1 MKKQIELC
9 KVRPGE
15 IFELDGERFARLPYE
30 DAEAILVVLED
41 ALPEDCPFEGDD
53 AEREAHNNFDGSTL
67 ESRMNAWLRGH
78 STLFKNTVAKPVDLT
93 TLDGMRDYGMPILLI
108 HPLTVMEYQR
118 FRPFVPLATRA
129 WWTAT
134 GWTTASSPLSGTS
147 YAYRVNTVGT
157 LDDRYSVRVPYFA
170 PRPALYLQSKILVSI
185 ETEEQE
191 KSLKDYP
198 SVELLDELRRREEK

>member
-41 ALPEDCPFEGDD
+41 ALPDDVCFENDGAKRED
-53 AEREAHNNFDGSTL
+53 HNNFKGSNL
-67 ESRMNAWLRGH
+67 ERQLLYWLQNH
-78 STLFKNTVAKPVDLT
+78 QTVYGATCARRVDLT
-93 TLDGMRDYGMPILLI
+93 TLDGMRDYGAPDLLI
-108 HPLTVMEYQR
+108 HPLTVMEYQK
-118 FRPFVPLATRA
+118 FRPYVPLATRA

-134 GWTTASSPLSGTS
+134 GWTTASSPISGTN
-147 YAYRVNTVGT
+147 YAYNVYTDGT
-157 LDDRYSVRVPYFA
+157 LYHSTVRYPLFA

>member
-41 ALPEDCPFEGDD
+41 ALPDDVCFENDGAKRED
-53 AEREAHNNFDGSTL
+53 HNNFKGSNL
-67 ESRMNAWLRGH
+67 ERQLLYWLQNH
-78 STLFKNTVAKPVDLT
+78 QTVYGATCARRVDLT
-93 TLDGMRDYGMPILLI
+93 TLDGMRDYGAPDLLI
-108 HPLTVMEYQR
+108 HPLTVMEYQK
-118 FRPFVPLATRA
+118 FRPYVPLATRA

-134 GWTTASSPLSGTS
+134 GWTTASSPFSDTFS
-147 YAYRVNTVGT
+147 AYYVNTDGA
-157 LDDRYSVRVPYFA
+157 LDRNYVRYPYFA

-185 ETEEQE
+185 ETEDQE
-191 KSLKDYP
+191 KNLKDYP
-198 SVELLDELRRREEK
+198 SVELLDELRRREDG

>member
-15 IFELDGERFARLPYE
+15 IFELDRERFARLPYE

-67 ESRMNAWLRGH
+67 ESRMNAWLRDH

-93 TLDGMRDYGMPILLI
+93 TLDGMRDYGAPDLLI
-108 HPLTVMEYQR
+108 HPLTVMEYQK
-118 FRPFVPLATRA
+118 FRPYVPLATRA

-134 GWTTASSPLSGTS
+134 GWTTASSPYSDTGD
-147 YAYRVNTVGT
+147 AYVYTDGT
-157 LDDRYSVRVPYFA
+157 LGSTYVSYPRFA

-198 SVELLDELRRREEK
+198 SVELLDELRRREEA

>member
-41 ALPEDCPFEGDD
+41 SLPDDVCFENDGAKRED
-53 AEREAHNNFDGSTL
+53 HNNFKGSNL
-67 ESRMNAWLRGH
+67 ERQLLYWLQNH
-78 STLFKNTVAKPVDLT
+78 QTVYGATCARRVDLT
-93 TLDGMRDYGMPILLI
+93 TLDGMRDYGAPDLLI
-108 HPLTVMEYQR
+108 HPLTVMEYQK
-118 FRPFVPLATRA
+118 FRPYVPLATRA

-134 GWTTASSPLSGTS
+134 GWTTDSSPLSDTDN
-147 YAYRVNTVGT
+147 AYSVDTVGT
-157 LDDRYSVRVPYFA
+157 LNSNGVRRPGFA

-198 SVELLDELRRREEK
+198 SVELLDELRRRED

>member
-41 ALPEDCPFEGDD
+41 ALPEDCPFVGDD

-67 ESRMNAWLRGH
+67 ESRMNAWLRDH

-93 TLDGMRDYGMPILLI
+93 TLDGMRDYGAPDLLI
-108 HPLTVMEYQR
+108 HPLTVMEYQK
-118 FRPFVPLATRA
+118 FRPYVPLATRA

-134 GWTTASSPLSGTS
+134 GWTTASSPLSDTLR
-147 YAYRVNTVGT
+147 AYGVNTDGT
-157 LDDRYSVRVPYFA
+157 LHDSYVRYPYFA

-198 SVELLDELRRREEK
+198 SVELLDELRRREEA